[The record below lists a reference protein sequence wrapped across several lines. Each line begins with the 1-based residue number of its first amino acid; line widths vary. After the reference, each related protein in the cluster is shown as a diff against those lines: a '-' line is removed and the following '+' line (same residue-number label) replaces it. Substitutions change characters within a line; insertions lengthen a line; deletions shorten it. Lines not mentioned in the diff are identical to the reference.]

1 MDYQKKLERQ
11 EQVQVGRYCAEW
23 MEKVGNDFFESEK
36 RDVLNA
42 LDTSLPGELVN
53 VQARWQELQKFRARL
68 NSIIYKGKESERKLQ
83 SENRRE

>member
-11 EQVQVGRYCAEW
+11 EQVQIGRYCAEW
-23 MEKVGNDFFESEK
+23 MEKIGNDFFESEK

-42 LDTSLPGELVN
+42 LATSLPGELAN

-68 NSIIYKGKESERKLQ
+68 NSIINKGKESERKLQ

>member
-42 LDTSLPGELVN
+42 LENSLPGELAN

-68 NSIIYKGKESERKLQ
+68 NSIMNKGKESEKKLQ
-83 SENRRE
+83 IENRRE